1 MKIENYTDVLFGF
14 DGIHDEGTE
23 LYSMHEVAD
32 FIFTHNN
39 GGLIT
44 EKDGTPLLEFE
55 SGEIF
60 DCGDMQ
66 YKDKLMIELRKGEG
80 FEDRYKW

>member
-1 MKIENYTDVLFGF
+1 MTTEQYEILFGF
-14 DGIHDEGTE
+14 AE
-23 LYSMHEVAD
+23 LTFEKTKLHGVKEVAD
-32 FIFTHNN
+32 FIHIHNN

-44 EKDGTPLLEFE
+44 EKDGTPLLEFGN
-55 SGEIF
+55 GEIY

-80 FEDRYKW
+80 FEDRDQC